1 MARKKLETRAAAEPV
16 WNDRKRHLRLPLSF
30 TRYSLSEDR
39 LFVETGFLNLKE
51 EEILLY
57 RIRDITL
64 TRSLGQRLLGVGT
77 VIIASSDTTT
87 PQVRLVNI
95 LQPREVKELLGEKVE
110 EAKNRRRIRPTE
122 LIDDRDADEDG
133 DGIPDYLESGESYE
147 H

>member
-1 MARKKLETRAAAEPV
+1 MARKKLETKAAELV
-16 WNDRKRHLRLPLSF
+16 WNDRKRHLRMPLSF

-39 LFVETGFLNLKE
+39 LFVETGFFNLKE

-64 TRSLGQRLLGVGT
+64 TRSFGQRLLGVGT
-77 VIIASSDTTT
+77 VVISSSDTTT
-87 PQVRLVNI
+87 PQVKLVNI

-110 EAKNRRRIRPTE
+110 DAKNRRRIRPTE
-122 LIDDRDADEDG
+122 LIDGHDADEDG
-133 DGIPDYLESGESYE
+133 DGIPDYLESEESYE

>member
-1 MARKKLETRAAAEPV
+1 MARKKLETRAAAEMI

-64 TRSLGQRLLGVGT
+64 TRSLGQRLLGEGT
-77 VIIASSDTTT
+77 VIVSSSDTTT
-87 PQVRLVNI
+87 PQVKLVNI

-110 EAKNRRRIRPTE
+110 DAKNRRRIRPTE
-122 LIDDRDADEDG
+122 LIDDREADEDG
-133 DGIPDYLESGESYE
+133 DGIPDYLESEESYE

>member
-16 WNDRKRHLRLPLSF
+16 WSDRKRHLRLPLSF

>member
-1 MARKKLETRAAAEPV
+1 MARKKLETKTAAELI
-16 WNDRKRHLRLPLSF
+16 WNDRKRHLRMPLSF

-39 LFVETGFLNLKE
+39 LFLETGFLNLKE

-64 TRSLGQRLLGVGT
+64 TRSLGQRLLGEGT
-77 VIIASSDTTT
+77 ILIASSDTTT
-87 PQVRLVNI
+87 PQVKLVNI

-122 LIDDRDADEDG
+122 VIDDRDIDEDG
-133 DGIPDYLESGESYE
+133 DGIPDYLERGDSYE

>member
-1 MARKKLETRAAAEPV
+1 MARKKLETKAAELV
-16 WNDRKRHLRLPLSF
+16 WNDRKRHLRMPLSF

-39 LFVETGFLNLKE
+39 LFVETGLLNLKE

-77 VIIASSDTTT
+77 VIISSSDTTT
-87 PQVRLVNI
+87 PQIRLVNI

-133 DGIPDYLESGESYE
+133 DGIPDYLESEESYE